1 MKGNILKK
9 IRYLREYILR
19 LLYPPKCIFCGK
31 ILDLNTKYEIC
42 RECYKGLK
50 FIREPIIST
59 NRIHPSGHA
68 PFAQTRQ
75 SEEWNKRGCECVVC
89 VFEYCGIIRESLM
102 RFKFFDKPSYYRTLG
117 LLLAEKII
125 EVAGNDENF
134 VFDLI
139 LSVPL
144 HVQRERQRG
153 YNQARLIAL
162 CVSEAT
168 GVPYANDVIQ
178 RVVNTRPQSLLGKE
192 SRYSNISGAFE
203 VVKPHIVK
211 DKRIM
216 IIDDIMTTG
225 ATLDE
230 CAMTLISAGA
240 VKVFGGVIASG
251 RDVSITAREK
261 GDLYA

>member
-1 MKGNILKK
+1 MNETILKK
-9 IRYLREYILR
+9 IKHFKEYILR
-19 LLYPPKCIFCGK
+19 LLYPPKCIFCSS
-31 ILDLNTKYEIC
+31 ILDIDTKYEIC
-42 RECYKGLK
+42 SQCYRGLRFSK
-50 FIREPIIST
+50 EPVVYT
-59 NRIHPSGHA
+59 TKIHPSGHA
-68 PFAQTRQ
+68 PFAQTKQ
-75 SEEWNKRGCECVVC
+75 TEQWNKRGCEYVVC
-89 VFEYCGIIRESLM
+89 VFEYTGIIRESLM

-117 LLLAEKII
+117 LLLADKIMETSRRDEK
-125 EVAGNDENF
+125 F

-144 HVQRERQRG
+144 HAKRETQRG
-153 YNQARLIAL
+153 YNQSRLIAL
-162 CVSEAT
+162 CVSSAT
-168 GVPYANDVIQ
+168 GIPYADDVIR
-178 RVVNTRPQSLLGKE
+178 RVVDTRPQSLLGKE

-211 DKRIM
+211 DKRIL

-251 RDVSITAREK
+251 RDVSITARRKE
-261 GDLYA
+261 DIYA